1 MLLKKRG
8 KRRMMARNESRTI
21 KITHFKQFS
30 LKAFYCCAIYVMIK
44 STDFPG
50 MVHAL

>member
-1 MLLKKRG
+1 
-8 KRRMMARNESRTI
+8 MMARNESRTI
-21 KITHFKQFS
+21 KSTHFKQFV

-44 STDFPG
+44 SIDFPG